1 VSIDIGSSP
10 PDEKKRAIKNASSSP
25 EGTRSVK
32 LSWYHPC
39 SDPLPDIQ
47 ITAERSLKC
56 RIRASIAMKKVW
68 KQSTF

>member
-39 SDPLPDIQ
+39 LDFLPDNQ
-47 ITAERSLKC
+47 IVAEESLKC
-56 RIRASIAMKKVW
+56 RIRASVAKKIG
-68 KQSTF
+68 KQSAF